1 MGFKMNTDAE
11 KLLKIQNA
19 VKQMVE
25 NKETPEYIDGFLQS
39 QGENADTIRAL
50 NQYGADKVAEA
61 RTSQREFQEK
71 QDSLG
76 HKVWSYA
83 KTAPQALMG
92 GLEGALHGTE
102 LALQGATLG
111 GYGWLNKK
119 IGGNFEQRKEEFQ
132 REAEEAGLGLPYKI
146 GKFAAEF
153 GGALKSPV
161 YNITPFSKAA
171 ETSNLANYGRLGEL
185 AAKNA
190 WLGDVALAGGIG
202 RALQGAFEKDTL
214 QDLPSDFGKGA
225 LVAGGIGAVAR
236 GAGKALS
243 EITGVTT
250 GKGASATS
258 GAFDAG
264 KRNSKAFR
272 QGAKMSAD
280 DLVAEAQAGR
290 DKIYKAAQ
298 ENIAAGKQAIAK
310 QKVDKQGLY
319 KAIQDFARKN
329 YTIDGKV
336 VASSGEMKVL
346 KEVEKVINKFDKV
359 KNYDVGTVDRLK
371 QQIYKIVPDNPTD
384 KFAKT
389 ARDKIYGI
397 VSEYL
402 NKASP
407 KYANIM
413 KPYQNAMNELAK
425 IAETTGVSSTTK
437 ATTAINKLTKAAK
450 NPETQKILQKV
461 GGQDLVDKLIGYE
474 MQGLLPGKG
483 LSRAVAG
490 VLGLSSAGGNV
501 GAMATLPWFS
511 PRAVGNINY
520 MAGRASNYLPSIE
533 EATRLINYRMG

>member
-61 RTSQREFQEK
+61 RTSQQEFQEK

-92 GLEGALHGTE
+92 GLEGVLHGTE
-102 LALQGATLG
+102 LALQGRTLG

-119 IGGNFEQRKEEFQ
+119 LGGNFEQRKEEFQ

-161 YNITPFSKAA
+161 YNIAPFADTSKYGWLG
-171 ETSNLANYGRLGEL
+171 NLATSGGL
-185 AAKNA
+185 AS
-190 WLGDVALAGGIG
+190 G
-202 RALQGAFEKDTL
+202 LQGAFEKDTL
-214 QDLPSDFGKGA
+214 KDLPEDALKGA
-225 LVAGGIGAVAR
+225 LLSAGTGAVLR
-236 GAGKALS
+236 GAGKALAGL
-243 EITGVTT
+243 TGVTT
-250 GKGASATS
+250 GKGAEATA

-264 KRNSKAFR
+264 KRKSKAFL
-272 QGAKMSAD
+272 QGAKMEGK

-298 ENIAAGKQAIAK
+298 QSIATGKQAIAK

-319 KAIQDFARKN
+319 NAIQDFAEQN
-329 YTIDGKV
+329 YTIDGRV

-346 KEVEKVINKFDKV
+346 KEAERIINRFDRV
-359 KNYDVGTVDRLK
+359 KNYDVATVDRLK

-384 KFAKT
+384 KFAKAT
-389 ARDKIYGI
+389 RDQLYGI

-402 NKASP
+402 NQASP
-407 KYANIM
+407 QYAKVM
-413 KPYQNAMNELAK
+413 KPYQTAMNELAQ
-425 IAETTGVSSTTK
+425 IAETTGVGTTTK
-437 ATTAINKLTKAAK
+437 AATAINKLTKAVK
-450 NPETQKILQKV
+450 NPEAKKILQKV

-474 MQGLLPGKG
+474 MKTAWPEKG
-483 LSRAVAG
+483 LRQVFAG
-490 VLGLSSAGGNV
+490 GLALSGAGGNL
-501 GAMATLPWFS
+501 GSALAFPWFS
-511 PRAVGNINY
+511 PKIVGNINY
-520 MAGRASNYLPSIE
+520 AAGRASNYLPSIE
-533 EATRLINYRMG
+533 EATRLINYRMGQE